1 MLRCPESHRGDAAVR
16 AFVRSND
23 LLNFIAAPIPKMLND
38 LPVGGRSPA
47 QPYTPLLDP
56 MRVERWPDTSPP
68 FQVMHMAAKAHLGL
82 KNHEVLGHFLD
93 AASHLTGA
101 AGAILILQD
110 EDQWHTVATHGA
122 APLVRPDEITGGWLK
137 MMLSYGDVVDV
148 GAAMPADTVLPAGLD
163 QIVNASLV
171 CVAIRDCNAVLAGA
185 VLMTIPLPHTRL
197 SAAHIYGLQTHAAD
211 LYDALKMDPANGAG
225 ASAVIERLRL
235 LESVVVN
242 AKDAILITEA
252 EPIDLPG
259 PRIVYCNP
267 AFLTTTGF
275 SLDEVMGKTPR
286 ILQCPETDRQTLQ
299 KIRDALQRWDPVEVE
314 LINTR
319 RDGTQFWVQLSIV
332 PVANEKGWFTHWVSV
347 QRDITERKDAE
358 QHFRQAQL
366 DREERV
372 ALESRLIE
380 RERIQDEL
388 SYAAFHDELTRLKNR
403 GYFMARIHSAL
414 SKGTTQKPGAATV
427 LYLDL
432 DRFKYVNDGMG
443 HHAGD
448 SLLKSVAHRLSECI
462 DPTAVIA
469 RIGGDEFAI
478 LLTDEGHQEQAI
490 ETAERVTHAL
500 SLPTAIDGQ
509 QLFIS
514 CSIGIATLDVQHTT
528 AEDLIRDADVA
539 MYAAKKK
546 GRGSWAVFDLSMRQ
560 ASIDMLLMQN
570 ALKHAITRNEF
581 YLVYQPIYSIA
592 TETIVGVEALVRW
605 RHSTLGIIAPDVFIS
620 VAEDIGVICDLGQW
634 VMRSA
639 CREVK
644 KWSDAAGAVTLKL
657 NVNVSGVELNRSDF
671 VTQVAEIIAETGFD
685 ARALQIEI
693 TESVFLHEPEIVAK
707 TLEDLRAQG
716 IRIALDD
723 FGTGYSSLGYIDR
736 YPIDAIKID
745 RSFVTR
751 MMKHERSVAIVNS
764 ILSLGQALDLAI
776 VAEGV
781 ETLGQLDQLRELGCP
796 YAQGF
801 LLSPPVLAE
810 DVLAM
815 LMTSKRQPLP

>member
-1 MLRCPESHRGDAAVR
+1 
-16 AFVRSND
+16 
-23 LLNFIAAPIPKMLND
+23 
-38 LPVGGRSPA
+38 
-47 QPYTPLLDP
+47 
-56 MRVERWPDTSPP
+56 
-68 FQVMHMAAKAHLGL
+68 MAAKAHLGL

-101 AGAILILQD
+101 TGAILIVRD
-110 EDQWHTVATHGA
+110 EEQWCTVATYGT
-122 APLVRPDEITGGWLK
+122 APEVRADDITGGWLK
-137 MMLSYGDVVDV
+137 MVLSYGDVVDV
-148 GAAMPADTVLPAGLD
+148 GEAMPADAALPAGLD
-163 QIVNASLV
+163 RVVNESLV
-171 CVAIRDCNAVLAGA
+171 CVALRDGDAALTGA
-185 VLMTIPLPHTRL
+185 VLMTIPLPHKRL
-197 SAAHIYGLQTHAAD
+197 SAAHIYGVQTHAAD
-211 LYDALKMDPANGAG
+211 LYDSLKTDPTPAVGG
-225 ASAVIERLRL
+225 SAVIERLRL

-275 SLDEVMGKTPR
+275 SLEEVMGKTPR
-286 ILQCPETDRQTLQ
+286 ILQCPETDRATLQ
-299 KIRDALQRWDPVEVE
+299 QIRDALQRWDPVEVE

-319 RDGTQFWVQLSIV
+319 RDGTKFWVQLSIV

-358 QHFRQAQL
+358 QNFRQAQL

-414 SKGTTQKPGAATV
+414 SRGNAGNPGAATV

-448 SLLKSVAHRLSECI
+448 SLLKSVAERLSECI
-462 DPTAVIA
+462 EPTAVIA

-478 LLTDEGHQEQAI
+478 LLTDEGHQAQAI
-490 ETAERVTHAL
+490 ETAKRVTHAL

-560 ASIDMLLMQN
+560 ASIDLLVMQN
-570 ALKHAITRNEF
+570 ALKHAITRDEF
-581 YLVYQPIYSIA
+581 YLVYQPIFSIT
-592 TETIVGVEALVRW
+592 TEAVVGVEALVRW
-605 RHSTLGIIAPDVFIS
+605 RHPTLGIVAPDVFIS

-634 VMRSA
+634 VMRNA

-644 KWSDAAGAVTLKL
+644 RWGDATGPGIKL
-657 NVNVSGVELNRSDF
+657 NVNVSGVELNRKDF
-671 VTQVAEIIAETGFD
+671 ALQVAGIIAETGFD

-751 MMKHERSVAIVNS
+751 MMKHERSVAIVKS
-764 ILSLGQALDLAI
+764 ILSLGEALDLAI

-781 ETLGQLDQLRELGCP
+781 ETPGQMDQLRELGCP

-810 DVLAM
+810 DVLTLLVA
-815 LMTSKRQPLP
+815 KRR

>member
-1 MLRCPESHRGDAAVR
+1 
-16 AFVRSND
+16 
-23 LLNFIAAPIPKMLND
+23 
-38 LPVGGRSPA
+38 
-47 QPYTPLLDP
+47 
-56 MRVERWPDTSPP
+56 
-68 FQVMHMAAKAHLGL
+68 MAAKAHLGL

-101 AGAILILQD
+101 TGAILIVRD
-110 EDQWHTVATHGA
+110 EEQWCTVATYGT
-122 APLVRPDEITGGWLK
+122 APEVRADDITGGWLK
-137 MMLSYGDVVDV
+137 MVLSYGDVVDV
-148 GAAMPADTVLPAGLD
+148 GEAMPADAALPAGLD
-163 QIVNASLV
+163 RVVNESLV
-171 CVAIRDCNAVLAGA
+171 CVALRDGDAALTGA
-185 VLMTIPLPHTRL
+185 VLMTIPLPHKRL
-197 SAAHIYGLQTHAAD
+197 SAAHIYGVQTHAAD
-211 LYDALKMDPANGAG
+211 LYDSLNTDPTPAVGG
-225 ASAVIERLRL
+225 SAVIERLRL

-275 SLDEVMGKTPR
+275 SLEEVMGKTPR
-286 ILQCPETDRQTLQ
+286 ILQCPETDRATLQ
-299 KIRDALQRWDPVEVE
+299 QIRDALQRWDPVEVE

-319 RDGTQFWVQLSIV
+319 RDGTKFWVQLSIV

-358 QHFRQAQL
+358 QNFRQAQL

-414 SKGTTQKPGAATV
+414 SRGNAGNPGAATV

-448 SLLKSVAHRLSECI
+448 SLLKSVAERLSECI
-462 DPTAVIA
+462 EPTAVIA

-478 LLTDEGHQEQAI
+478 LLTDEGHQAQAI
-490 ETAERVTHAL
+490 ETAKRVTHAL

-560 ASIDMLLMQN
+560 ASIDLLVMQN
-570 ALKHAITRNEF
+570 ALKHAITRDEF
-581 YLVYQPIYSIA
+581 YLVYQPIFSIT
-592 TETIVGVEALVRW
+592 TEAVVGVEALVRW
-605 RHSTLGIIAPDVFIS
+605 RHPTLGIVAPDVFIS

-634 VMRSA
+634 VMRNA

-644 KWSDAAGAVTLKL
+644 RWGDATGPGIKL
-657 NVNVSGVELNRSDF
+657 NVNVSGVELNRKDF
-671 VTQVAEIIAETGFD
+671 ALQVAGIIAETGFD

-751 MMKHERSVAIVNS
+751 MMKHERSVAIVKS
-764 ILSLGQALDLAI
+764 ILSLGEALDLAI

-781 ETLGQLDQLRELGCP
+781 ETPGQMDQLRELGCP

-810 DVLAM
+810 DVLTLLVA
-815 LMTSKRQPLP
+815 KRR

>member
-1 MLRCPESHRGDAAVR
+1 
-16 AFVRSND
+16 
-23 LLNFIAAPIPKMLND
+23 
-38 LPVGGRSPA
+38 
-47 QPYTPLLDP
+47 
-56 MRVERWPDTSPP
+56 
-68 FQVMHMAAKAHLGL
+68 MAAKAHLGL

-101 AGAILILQD
+101 TGAILIVRD
-110 EDQWHTVATHGA
+110 EEQWCTVATYGT
-122 APLVRPDEITGGWLK
+122 APEVRADDITGGWLK
-137 MMLSYGDVVDV
+137 MVLSYGDVVDV
-148 GAAMPADTVLPAGLD
+148 GEAMPADAALPAGLD
-163 QIVNASLV
+163 RVVNESLV
-171 CVAIRDCNAVLAGA
+171 CVALRDGDAALTGA
-185 VLMTIPLPHTRL
+185 VLMTTPLPHKRL
-197 SAAHIYGLQTHAAD
+197 SAAHIYGVQTHAAD
-211 LYDALKMDPANGAG
+211 LYDSLKTNPTPAVGG
-225 ASAVIERLRL
+225 SAVIERLRL

-275 SLDEVMGKTPR
+275 SLEEVMGKTPR
-286 ILQCPETDRQTLQ
+286 ILQCPETDRATLQ
-299 KIRDALQRWDPVEVE
+299 QIRDALQRWDPVEVE

-319 RDGTQFWVQLSIV
+319 RDGTKFWVQLSIV

-358 QHFRQAQL
+358 QNFRQAQL

-414 SKGTTQKPGAATV
+414 SRGNAGNPGAATV

-448 SLLKSVAHRLSECI
+448 SLLKSVAERLSECI
-462 DPTAVIA
+462 EPTAVIA

-490 ETAERVTHAL
+490 ETAKRVTHAL

-514 CSIGIATLDVQHTT
+514 CSIGIATLDVQHAT

-560 ASIDMLLMQN
+560 ASIDLLVMQN
-570 ALKHAITRNEF
+570 ALKHAITRDEF
-581 YLVYQPIYSIA
+581 YLVYQPIFSIT
-592 TETIVGVEALVRW
+592 TEAVVGVEALVRW
-605 RHSTLGIIAPDVFIS
+605 RHPTLGIVAPDVFIS

-634 VMRSA
+634 VMRNA

-644 KWSDAAGAVTLKL
+644 RWGDATGPAGIKL
-657 NVNVSGVELNRSDF
+657 NVNVSGVELNRKDF
-671 VTQVAEIIAETGFD
+671 ALQVAGIIAETGFD

-751 MMKHERSVAIVNS
+751 MMKHERSVAIVKS
-764 ILSLGQALDLAI
+764 ILSLGEALDLAI

-781 ETLGQLDQLRELGCP
+781 ETPGQMDQLRELGCP

-810 DVLAM
+810 DVLTLLVA
-815 LMTSKRQPLP
+815 KRR